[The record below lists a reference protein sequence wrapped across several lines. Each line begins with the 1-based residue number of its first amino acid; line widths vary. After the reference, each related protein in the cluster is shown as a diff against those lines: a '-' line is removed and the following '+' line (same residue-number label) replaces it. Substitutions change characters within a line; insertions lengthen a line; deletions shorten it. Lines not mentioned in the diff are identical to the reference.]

1 MWVKAIVYVKLSW
14 EETFWEAEWEMRSFL
29 ADQLHILLELCQA
42 LLHRQQTPQ
51 SVGLRIGLHLLLL
64 ARKLLTAVLQPSP
77 SPTHLL
83 KQHFQRRLND
93 LQVPAELVD
102 DVLQSSLQHYLLKIL
117 SNSNSKIF
125 WISNILNEWSFCNS
139 NGFWIIIIII
149 KKPSWNKSYFSFL
162 HKLILDFCDIKKT
175 FLILH
180 TFLVKEFHCGVIID
194 PKSQS
199 VSTFTFNVCK
209 VIDF

>member
-1 MWVKAIVYVKLSW
+1 
-14 EETFWEAEWEMRSFL
+14 MRSFL

-102 DVLQSSLQHYLLKIL
+102 DVL
-117 SNSNSKIF
+117 
-125 WISNILNEWSFCNS
+125 
-139 NGFWIIIIII
+139 
-149 KKPSWNKSYFSFL
+149 
-162 HKLILDFCDIKKT
+162 
-175 FLILH
+175 
-180 TFLVKEFHCGVIID
+180 
-194 PKSQS
+194 
-199 VSTFTFNVCK
+199 
-209 VIDF
+209 